1 MVRKNNKAKL
11 SDFSVCVEIY
21 SVQFDAGDPVFLD
34 DVKNAADIISLID
47 SIPIEPYMLVDLY
60 LDVYDL
66 SDWICQESYAIQGCR
81 DLEKL
86 KGFTQNTWN
95 ACVAPKLN

>member
-1 MVRKNNKAKL
+1 MGTKKKAKQ

-21 SVQFDAGDPVFLD
+21 STQFDAEDPVFLD
-34 DVKNAADIISLID
+34 DVKNAEDIISLID
-47 SIPIEPYMLVDLY
+47 SIPIEPYMLADLY

-86 KGFTQNTWN
+86 KSFAQTTWT
-95 ACVAPKLN
+95 ACIATKLN